1 MPRLTMN
8 AYKRGGQSL
17 KFITEHNLQHAKNVI
32 DHGDSFA
39 PSIFVITEKT
49 LYYVLLDTKLADY
62 LKRSPMDQVKPL
74 MTGFL
79 ENEKKMGMVLAYQVI
94 GEAWMKSFKQDSNAQ
109 KSLEYGDISKMANR
123 VEILMDV
130 IVTKGKKTKFR
141 TLEMIRAEN
150 SEKII
155 EFKLMKGCKAMS
167 SGKFPIIPK
176 VRDIWNGRLER

>member
-1 MPRLTMN
+1 MN
-8 AYKRGGQSL
+8 AYKRGGRSL
-17 KFITEHNLQHAKNVI
+17 KYITDHNLAHAKNVI

-49 LYYVLLDTKLADY
+49 LYYILLDTELAGFT
-62 LKRSPMDQVKPL
+62 KASPMDQVKPL

-94 GEAWMKSFKQDSNAQ
+94 GEAWMKSFRKDSNAHE
-109 KSLEYGDISKMANR
+109 SLSYGDIAQMADR
-123 VEILMDV
+123 VEVLMEV
-130 IVTKGKKTKFR
+130 IVTKGKQNKFR

-150 SEKII
+150 SEKVI
-155 EFKLMKGCKAMS
+155 EFKPMKGCKAMS

-176 VRDIWNGRLER
+176 VVDVWNGRLER